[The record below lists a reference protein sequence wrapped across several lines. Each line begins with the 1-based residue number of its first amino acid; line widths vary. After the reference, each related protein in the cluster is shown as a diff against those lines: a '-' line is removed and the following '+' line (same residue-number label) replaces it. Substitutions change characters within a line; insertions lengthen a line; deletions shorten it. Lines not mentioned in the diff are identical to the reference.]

1 MKFLIDENIPR
12 RIARFLHEHYPGSI
26 SAAEDSRF
34 QGRGDDVLYKYLRGR
49 SFVLV
54 SFDSD
59 FSNILRFP
67 PSGTNGIIVVRPKGM
82 NVTATT
88 EKLSAFLSSLTS
100 GLPKGSLTII
110 TKKTVRTKLLK

>member
-1 MKFLIDENIPR
+1 MKFLIDENVPR
-12 RIARFLHEHYPGSI
+12 RIARSLHEQYPGSI
-26 SAAEDSRF
+26 YAAEDSRF
-34 QGRGDDVLYKYLRGR
+34 QGRGDDVLFKFLRGS

-67 PSGTNGIIVVRPKGM
+67 PSGTSGIIVVKPKGM
-82 NVTATT
+82 NVTATI

-110 TKKTVRTKLLK
+110 TKKTVRTKLSK